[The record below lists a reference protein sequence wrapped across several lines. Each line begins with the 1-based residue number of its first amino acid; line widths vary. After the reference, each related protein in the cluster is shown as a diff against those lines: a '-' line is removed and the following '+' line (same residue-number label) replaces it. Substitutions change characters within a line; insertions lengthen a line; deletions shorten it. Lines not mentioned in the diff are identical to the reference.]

1 MYSCTGVVIL
11 SKATVR
17 NLLAAI
23 LTALFSITLAD
34 AVFHISSIINPGV
47 SNIYNALGT
56 QIAPNMVTV
65 VIFDFRAYDTLGES
79 IMSQGSMILKLIS
92 LPISIILICLGIM
105 TILGGHITPGG
116 GFQGGAMIA
125 SGIILSILV
134 YGLGNSPLELSHTYI
149 EVLES
154 VGALGFVI
162 FGLIGLFV
170 GGFYLYN
177 VGTDVL
183 NIVPAAIQNV
193 FHYPDVTNAGI
204 IPYLNIFV
212 GLKVFVGLSSI
223 VIAFAGFKKIVE
235 ESE

>member
-1 MYSCTGVVIL
+1 
-11 SKATVR
+11 
-17 NLLAAI
+17 
-23 LTALFSITLAD
+23 
-34 AVFHISSIINPGV
+34 
-47 SNIYNALGT
+47 
-56 QIAPNMVTV
+56 
-65 VIFDFRAYDTLGES
+65 
-79 IMSQGSMILKLIS
+79 MSQGSMILKLIS
-92 LPISIILICLGIM
+92 LPISIILICLGIT

-134 YGLGNSPLELSHTYI
+134 YGVGNSPLELSHTYI
-149 EVLES
+149 EVFES
-154 VGALGFVI
+154 IGALGFIVM
-162 FGLIGLFV
+162 GLIGLFV

-177 VGTDVL
+177 VGADLL
-183 NIVPAAIQNV
+183 NVVPSAIQTV

-223 VIAFAGFKKIVE
+223 VIAFAGFKKLVE

>member
-1 MYSCTGVVIL
+1 
-11 SKATVR
+11 
-17 NLLAAI
+17 
-23 LTALFSITLAD
+23 
-34 AVFHISSIINPGV
+34 
-47 SNIYNALGT
+47 
-56 QIAPNMVTV
+56 
-65 VIFDFRAYDTLGES
+65 
-79 IMSQGSMILKLIS
+79 MSQGSMILKLIS

-134 YGLGNSPLELSHTYI
+134 YGIGNSPLELSHLYI

-154 VGALGFVI
+154 VGALGFVV

-170 GGFYLYN
+170 GGFFLYN
-177 VGTDVL
+177 VGTDL
-183 NIVPAAIQNV
+183 FNIVPSSIQTIL
-193 FHYPDVTNAGI
+193 HYPDVTNAGI

-235 ESE
+235 EGE

>member
-1 MYSCTGVVIL
+1 
-11 SKATVR
+11 
-17 NLLAAI
+17 
-23 LTALFSITLAD
+23 
-34 AVFHISSIINPGV
+34 
-47 SNIYNALGT
+47 
-56 QIAPNMVTV
+56 
-65 VIFDFRAYDTLGES
+65 
-79 IMSQGSMILKLIS
+79 MSQNSIILKLVS

-125 SGIILSILV
+125 SGIILSIIV

-154 VGALGFVI
+154 VGALGFII
-162 FGLIGLFV
+162 FGLIGLLV

-177 VGTDVL
+177 VGSDVS
-183 NIVPAAIQNV
+183 NIVPHYIQNI

-212 GLKVFVGLSSI
+212 GLKVFVGLTSI
-223 VIAFAGFKKIVE
+223 VIAFAGFKKLTE
-235 ESE
+235 EGE

>member
-1 MYSCTGVVIL
+1 MGV
-11 SKATVR
+11 
-17 NLLAAI
+17 
-23 LTALFSITLAD
+23 
-34 AVFHISSIINPGV
+34 
-47 SNIYNALGT
+47 
-56 QIAPNMVTV
+56 
-65 VIFDFRAYDTLGES
+65 
-79 IMSQGSMILKLIS
+79 
-92 LPISIILICLGIM
+92 M

-149 EVLES
+149 EILES
-154 VGALGFVI
+154 VGALGYVI

-177 VGTDVL
+177 VGADL
-183 NIVPAAIQNV
+183 FNIVPASIQTI

-212 GLKVFVGLSSI
+212 GLKVFVGLTAI
-223 VIAFAGFKKIVE
+223 VIAFAGFKKLGE
-235 ESE
+235 ME

>member
-1 MYSCTGVVIL
+1 
-11 SKATVR
+11 
-17 NLLAAI
+17 
-23 LTALFSITLAD
+23 
-34 AVFHISSIINPGV
+34 
-47 SNIYNALGT
+47 
-56 QIAPNMVTV
+56 
-65 VIFDFRAYDTLGES
+65 
-79 IMSQGSMILKLIS
+79 MSQGSVILKLIS

-125 SGIILSILV
+125 SGIILSVLV
-134 YGLGNSPLELSHTYI
+134 YGVGNSPLELSHLYV

-154 VGALGFVI
+154 VGALGFIV

-177 VGTDVL
+177 VGTDFL
-183 NIVPAAIQNV
+183 NIVPQAIQSV

-212 GLKVFVGLSSI
+212 GLKVFVGLVSI
-223 VIAFAGFKKIVE
+223 AIAFAGFKKIVE
-235 ESE
+235 EGE

>member
-1 MYSCTGVVIL
+1 
-11 SKATVR
+11 
-17 NLLAAI
+17 
-23 LTALFSITLAD
+23 
-34 AVFHISSIINPGV
+34 
-47 SNIYNALGT
+47 
-56 QIAPNMVTV
+56 
-65 VIFDFRAYDTLGES
+65 
-79 IMSQGSMILKLIS
+79 MSQGSMILKLIS
-92 LPISIILICLGIM
+92 LPISIILICLGIT

-125 SGIILSILV
+125 SGIILSVLV
-134 YGLGNSPLELSHTYI
+134 YGLGNSPLELSQTYI

-162 FGLIGLFV
+162 FGLIGLFI

-177 VGTDVL
+177 VGTDIL
-183 NIVPAAIQNV
+183 NVVPAAIQNV

-212 GLKVFVGLSSI
+212 GLKVFVGLSAI

>member
-1 MYSCTGVVIL
+1 
-11 SKATVR
+11 
-17 NLLAAI
+17 
-23 LTALFSITLAD
+23 
-34 AVFHISSIINPGV
+34 
-47 SNIYNALGT
+47 
-56 QIAPNMVTV
+56 
-65 VIFDFRAYDTLGES
+65 
-79 IMSQGSMILKLIS
+79 MSQGSMVLKLIC

-125 SGIILSILV
+125 SGIILSVLV

>member
-1 MYSCTGVVIL
+1 
-11 SKATVR
+11 
-17 NLLAAI
+17 
-23 LTALFSITLAD
+23 
-34 AVFHISSIINPGV
+34 
-47 SNIYNALGT
+47 
-56 QIAPNMVTV
+56 
-65 VIFDFRAYDTLGES
+65 
-79 IMSQGSMILKLIS
+79 MSQGSMILKLIS
-92 LPISIILICLGIM
+92 LPVSIILICLGVM

-125 SGIILSILV
+125 SGIILSVLV
-134 YGLGNSPLELSHTYI
+134 YGMGNSPLELSHLYI

-177 VGTDVL
+177 VGTDLL
-183 NIVPAAIQNV
+183 NVVPQAIQTV

-212 GLKVFVGLSSI
+212 GLKVFAGLSAI
-223 VIAFAGFKKIVE
+223 AIAFAGFKKYVE
-235 ESE
+235 EGE

>member
-1 MYSCTGVVIL
+1 
-11 SKATVR
+11 
-17 NLLAAI
+17 
-23 LTALFSITLAD
+23 
-34 AVFHISSIINPGV
+34 
-47 SNIYNALGT
+47 
-56 QIAPNMVTV
+56 
-65 VIFDFRAYDTLGES
+65 
-79 IMSQGSMILKLIS
+79 MSQGSMILKLIS
-92 LPISIILICLGIM
+92 LPVSIILICLGIM

-125 SGIILSILV
+125 SGIILSVLV
-134 YGLGNSPLELSHTYI
+134 YGIGNSPLELSHLYI

-177 VGTDVL
+177 VGTDLL
-183 NIVPAAIQNV
+183 NVVPQAIQTV

-212 GLKVFVGLSSI
+212 GLKVFAGLSAI
-223 VIAFAGFKKIVE
+223 TIAFAGFKKYVE
-235 ESE
+235 EGE

>member
-1 MYSCTGVVIL
+1 
-11 SKATVR
+11 
-17 NLLAAI
+17 
-23 LTALFSITLAD
+23 
-34 AVFHISSIINPGV
+34 
-47 SNIYNALGT
+47 
-56 QIAPNMVTV
+56 
-65 VIFDFRAYDTLGES
+65 
-79 IMSQGSMILKLIS
+79 MSQGSIILKLIS
-92 LPISIILICLGIM
+92 LPISIILICLGVM

-125 SGIILSILV
+125 SGIILSVLV
-134 YGLGNSPLELSHTYI
+134 YGIGNSPLELSHLYI

-177 VGTDVL
+177 VGTDLL
-183 NIVPAAIQNV
+183 NVVPQAIQTV

-212 GLKVFVGLSSI
+212 GLKVFVGLASI

>member
-1 MYSCTGVVIL
+1 
-11 SKATVR
+11 
-17 NLLAAI
+17 
-23 LTALFSITLAD
+23 
-34 AVFHISSIINPGV
+34 
-47 SNIYNALGT
+47 
-56 QIAPNMVTV
+56 
-65 VIFDFRAYDTLGES
+65 
-79 IMSQGSMILKLIS
+79 MSQGSMILKLIS

-105 TILGGHITPGG
+105 TILGGHTTPGG

-134 YGLGNSPLELSHTYI
+134 YDLGNSPLELSHTYI

>member
-1 MYSCTGVVIL
+1 
-11 SKATVR
+11 
-17 NLLAAI
+17 
-23 LTALFSITLAD
+23 
-34 AVFHISSIINPGV
+34 
-47 SNIYNALGT
+47 
-56 QIAPNMVTV
+56 
-65 VIFDFRAYDTLGES
+65 
-79 IMSQGSMILKLIS
+79 MSQGSMILKLIS
-92 LPISIILICLGIM
+92 LPISIILICLGIT

>member
-1 MYSCTGVVIL
+1 MNQGSVIL
-11 SKATVR
+11 K
-17 NLLAAI
+17 I
-23 LTALFSITLAD
+23 
-34 AVFHISSIINPGV
+34 
-47 SNIYNALGT
+47 
-56 QIAPNMVTV
+56 
-65 VIFDFRAYDTLGES
+65 
-79 IMSQGSMILKLIS
+79 IS

-134 YGLGNSPLELSHTYI
+134 YGLGNSPLELSHAYI

-170 GGFYLYN
+170 GGFFLYN
-177 VGTDVL
+177 VGTDL
-183 NIVPAAIQNV
+183 FNIVPAAIQNV

-204 IPYLNIFV
+204 IPYLNVFV

-223 VIAFAGFKKIVE
+223 VIAFAGFKKLVE
-235 ESE
+235 EGE